1 MINADAIARIDS
13 TLLPQLDRHHLRLL
27 FHCLDSFLAMEPTSG
42 KRLPN
47 KAVRREWCEKQPV
60 VAGDPSFVD
69 ELLRQFDAAAEQLEE
84 LAQRYNKQPL
94 ELTLD
99 DLIQDAEERI
109 RN

>member
-42 KRLPN
+42 KRLPD
-47 KAVRREWCEKQPV
+47 KTVRREWCEQQPV

>member
-1 MINADAIARIDS
+1 MINADAIVRIDS

-27 FHCLDSFLAMEPTSG
+27 FHCLDSFQAMEPISG
-42 KRLPN
+42 KQLPD
-47 KAVRREWCEKQPV
+47 KAVRREWCERQPV

-94 ELTLD
+94 NLTLD
-99 DLIQDAEERI
+99 DLIQDAEERV
-109 RN
+109 RS

>member
-1 MINADAIARIDS
+1 MINADAIVRIDS

-42 KRLPN
+42 KHLPD
-47 KAVRREWCEKQPV
+47 KAVRREWCERQPV
-60 VAGDPSFVD
+60 VASDPSFVS

-84 LAQRYNKQPL
+84 LAQRCNKQPL

-99 DLIQDAEERI
+99 DLIQDAEERV
-109 RN
+109 RS